1 MEQQYR
7 TRLPGWEILDIKT
20 PRLIQFNFPPPIF
33 RLRGKLVFEG

>member
-20 PRLIQFNFPPPIF
+20 PRLIQFNFSSADFP
-33 RLRGKLVFEG
+33 LEG